1 MGEDKELLR
10 QTERFFKEKVESF
23 GATFQGVGWN
33 STEAQRIRYDQL
45 TKLFSQ
51 EGERDFSVCDYGCG
65 YGYYLQYL
73 RERGYRCSYTG
84 MDLSESMIACA
95 NETYGGREDAVF
107 VQGTKFGQTYD
118 YIVESGIFN
127 VRQSVEADVWTDY
140 MMEIIETFHTHSKK
154 GFAFNCLTG
163 YSDAEHMRED
173 LYYADPLFWFDYA
186 KRHFSQNVALLHD
199 YGLYDFTI
207 IVRK

>member
-1 MGEDKELLR
+1 
-10 QTERFFKEKVESF
+10 
-23 GATFQGVGWN
+23 
-33 STEAQRIRYDQL
+33 
-45 TKLFSQ
+45 
-51 EGERDFSVCDYGCG
+51 
-65 YGYYLQYL
+65 
-73 RERGYRCSYTG
+73 

-107 VQGTKFGQTYD
+107 VQGTKLEQTYD

-140 MMEIIETFHTHSKK
+140 MMEIIETFHMHSKK